1 MLDCDGTLVD
11 TLGDFDAALNAML
24 RQMRRPRIEREQIA
38 RFVGRGTE
46 HLLRCVLALQDGGAM
61 PDEATFNQAWAAY
74 LQAYE
79 QVNGTHSRL
88 YPGVREGL
96 AALQAQGLP
105 LACLTNK
112 PQAFA
117 RELMRR
123 LGLAPFFRFIHGG
136 DTFARKKPD
145 PLPLLETCRLLGA
158 PPAATLMV
166 GDSRNDAQAARAA
179 GCPSSCCPMVTTTAA
194 QSSRKAQMP
203 CCRICLPS
211 PSACKRLD
219 HAGGPAAGYFNK
231 KSEFKGAKRP
241 LAALLAR

>member
-11 TLGDFDAALNAML
+11 TLGDFDAALNLML
-24 RQMRRPRIEREQIA
+24 RQLRRPPIEREQIA

-46 HLLRCVLALQDGGAM
+46 HLLRCVLALQDGGHM

-74 LQAYE
+74 LRAYE
-79 QVNGTHSRL
+79 QINGQYSRV

-96 AALQAQGLP
+96 AALRAQGLP

-112 PQAFA
+112 PAAFA
-117 RELMRR
+117 RVLLQR
-123 LGLAPFFRFIHGG
+123 LELAPFFRFIHGG

-145 PLPLLETCRLLGA
+145 PLPLLQTCRLLGT

-179 GCPSSCCPMVTTTAA
+179 GCPVFLLPYGYNHGEPVERENADAVLPDLPAIAA
-194 QSSRKAQMP
+194 
-203 CCRICLPS
+203 
-211 PSACKRLD
+211 RLQEER
-219 HAGGPAAGYFNK
+219 GAA
-231 KSEFKGAKRP
+231 
-241 LAALLAR
+241 

>member
-166 GDSRNDAQAARAA
+166 GDSRNDAQAGLPRLLAALWLQLRLPSRAGRRRCRAA
-179 GCPSSCCPMVTTTAA
+179 GFARHRQAPASGLITRAA
-194 QSSRKAQMP
+194 RQPDTSIRRANSKGQKSH
-203 CCRICLPS
+203 LPLYWRD
-211 PSACKRLD
+211 SAL
-219 HAGGPAAGYFNK
+219 
-231 KSEFKGAKRP
+231 
-241 LAALLAR
+241 

>member
-123 LGLAPFFRFIHGG
+123 LGLAPFFRSAGSEKRQPWAPCRWGG
-136 DTFARKKPD
+136 WGRAPMPTDACRV
-145 PLPLLETCRLLGA
+145 LPETG
-158 PPAATLMV
+158 M
-166 GDSRNDAQAARAA
+166 
-179 GCPSSCCPMVTTTAA
+179 TA
-194 QSSRKAQMP
+194 
-203 CCRICLPS
+203 C
-211 PSACKRLD
+211 
-219 HAGGPAAGYFNK
+219 G
-231 KSEFKGAKRP
+231 
-241 LAALLAR
+241 

>member
-1 MLDCDGTLVD
+1 MLDCDGTLID

-24 RQMRRPRIEREQIA
+24 RRMHRPGIGREHIA
-38 RFVGRGTE
+38 LFVGRGTE
-46 HLLRCVLALQDGGAM
+46 HLLRCVLALQDGGLM
-61 PDEATFNQAWAAY
+61 PDEDTFSRAWQLY

-79 QVNGTHSRL
+79 QVNGEHSRL

-96 AALQAQGLP
+96 AALREQGLA

-117 RELMRR
+117 RQLLRKLQLE
-123 LGLAPFFRFIHGG
+123 PFFRFIHGG

-145 PLPLLETCRLLGA
+145 PLPLLQTCRLLGT

-179 GCPSSCCPMVTTTAA
+179 GCPVFLLPYGYNHGCPVEQEGADA
-194 QSSRKAQMP
+194 VLPDLPAIARKLPNWRRAEQA
-203 CCRICLPS
+203 CR
-211 PSACKRLD
+211 
-219 HAGGPAAGYFNK
+219 PA
-231 KSEFKGAKRP
+231 
-241 LAALLAR
+241 

>member
-1 MLDCDGTLVD
+1 MPAPTQAVMLDCDGTLVD

-145 PLPLLETCRLLGA
+145 PLPLLETCRMLGA

-179 GCPSSCCPMVTTTAA
+179 GCPVFLLPYGYNYGCPVEQEGADA
-194 QSSRKAQMP
+194 V
-203 CCRICLPS
+203 LPDL
-211 PSACKRLD
+211 PAIAKRLQ
-219 HAGGPAAGYFNK
+219 AA
-231 KSEFKGAKRP
+231 
-241 LAALLAR
+241 